1 MSPVTMNGLGPGV
14 LESYQ
19 LWPSIGYVYVEFLDW
34 ILNPCILFS
43 AFGTGPFVSLAVI
56 NYAVKNFILF

>member
-1 MSPVTMNGLGPGV
+1 MTMNGLGPGV

-56 NYAVKNFILF
+56 N

>member
-1 MSPVTMNGLGPGV
+1 MTVNGLRPGM

-19 LWPSIGYVYVEFLDW
+19 LWPSICYVYVEFLDW
-34 ILNPCILFS
+34 ILNPVFILLS
-43 AFGTGPFVSLAVI
+43 GFGTGPFVSLAVI